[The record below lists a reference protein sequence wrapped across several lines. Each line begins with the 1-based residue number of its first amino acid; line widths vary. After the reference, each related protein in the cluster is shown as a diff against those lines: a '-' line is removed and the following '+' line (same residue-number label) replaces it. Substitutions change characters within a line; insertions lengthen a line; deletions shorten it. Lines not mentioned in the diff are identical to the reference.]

1 MKFLSTRLA
10 AFKNAAMARLGRR
23 LPGSQR
29 APEGMERVVW
39 RKLPGIALMGTLVV
53 GLYPLQLRLLP
64 PEQPADLL
72 AKMIQSA
79 DILAI
84 AAVVLHWTVVF
95 TVAIG
100 CVIVRVM
107 KGPAYVAD
115 AYPLQDRDRPAP

>member
-10 AFKNAAMARLGRR
+10 ALKQAAMARLGRR

-29 APEGMERVVW
+29 APEGLERVQGHHQSAHQGDTGQ
-39 RKLPGIALMGTLVV
+39 LAPHH
-53 GLYPLQLRLLP
+53 PLQLRVLP
-64 PEQPADLL
+64 PELPADQL

-84 AAVVLHWTVVF
+84 AAVVLHWTAVF
-95 TVAIG
+95 TVGIA
-100 CVIVRVM
+100 CLIVRIM

-115 AYPLQDRDRPAP
+115 SYPVQDRDRPAP

>member
-10 AFKNAAMARLGRR
+10 ALKQAAMARLGRR

-53 GLYPLQLRLLP
+53 ALYPLQLRVLP
-64 PEQPADLL
+64 PELPADQL

-84 AAVVLHWTVVF
+84 AAVVLHWTAVF
-95 TVAIG
+95 TVGIA
-100 CVIVRVM
+100 CLIVRIM

-115 AYPLQDRDRPAP
+115 SYPVQDRDRPAP